1 MAMLISGCANSL
13 LNKFQDK
20 QCVGNCSAPPSEQHL
35 FEQPVFQTVQ
45 MFIAEFLVV
54 LVVLINRWQARR
66 AESQQG
72 YQQIASDDEDEQVA
86 TESRQI
92 KLTGKKI
99 LLLAIPATCDICGTT
114 LMNIGLLAVPVSIYQ
129 MVRGAIVLFV
139 GSFSIIFLKRTLT
152 RKQWIGL
159 LSVTAGVSV
168 VGLSAVGGG
177 EGKES
182 TNELSGLTGFSWES
196 LVGVLLIMLAQVFS
210 ASQFVFEEFLLEKY
224 TMEPLQVV
232 AWEGAFGTLITVT
245 GSALAYIFFVKGDG
259 KDSMF
264 NLAEGFRQVLTIKPL
279 LLSSILI
286 MFMMSTFNVSGL
298 AVTRVLSATSRSTID
313 TSRTVGIWAISLLIG
328 WESFK
333 LLQLLGFAV
342 LVYGTLLF
350 NGIIQ
355 GDEETRRN
363 ADELLPN
370 EFEHT

>member
-1 MAMLISGCANSL
+1 MLISGCANSL

-20 QCVGNCSAPPSEQHL
+20 QCVSNCSAPPSEQHM

-45 MFIAEFLVV
+45 MFIAELLVV
-54 LVVLINRWQARR
+54 LVVLLNRWQARR
-66 AESQQG
+66 SQNLEG
-72 YQQIASDDEDEQVA
+72 YQVISGDDEDEQVA
-86 TESRQI
+86 RGPRPQ
-92 KLTGKKI
+92 KLSGKKI

-152 RKQWIGL
+152 KKQWIGL
-159 LSVTAGVSV
+159 ISVTAGVSI

-177 EGKES
+177 SSEGKES
-182 TNELSGLTGFSWES
+182 TTDGSSPSSFSWET
-196 LVGVLLIMLAQVFS
+196 LVGVLLVMLAQVFS
-210 ASQFVFEEFLLEKY
+210 ASQFVVEEFLLEKY

-245 GSALAYIFFVKGDG
+245 GSVLAYTFFAKGDG
-259 KDSMF
+259 KESMF
-264 NLAEGFRQVLTIKPL
+264 NIAEGFRQVISVKPL
-279 LLSSILI
+279 LVATIMI

-298 AVTRVLSATSRSTID
+298 AVTRRLSATSRSTID
-313 TSRTVGIWAISLLIG
+313 TSRTVGIWAISLFIG

-333 LLQLLGFAV
+333 LLQLGGFAV

-355 GDEETRRN
+355 GDEETRHN